1 MNNKIILA
9 LDNISN
15 LQEAIDNAKKAK
27 DKIYTLKLG
36 LHFWHKFG
44 KEGVKKF
51 NEIGITNLML
61 DLKLKDIPET
71 VYKAIKALDDIRFGF
86 LTIHG
91 QGGKLMIDKAKKAAN
106 EIKSRPDIMM
116 VTILTALNDEDLK
129 AMGNNSTVVQQ
140 VEKLAKL
147 AKKMNVGIVCS
158 GLEAKIVRRI
168 IGPDLLIF
176 TPGIR
181 MNNDNKND
189 QHRVC
194 TPMESIK
201 NGSNKIIMGR
211 SLMNGN
217 IEENLDKVSNSLKI

>member
-15 LQEAIDNAKKAK
+15 LQEAIDIAKKAK

-91 QGGKLMIDKAKKAAN
+91 QGGKLMIDKAKKAAS

-147 AKKMNVGIVCS
+147 AKEMNVGIVCS
-158 GLEAKIVRRI
+158 GHEAKIVRKI

-181 MNNDNKND
+181 MRNDNKDD
-189 QHRVC
+189 QQRVC
-194 TPMESIK
+194 TPIESIK

-211 SLMNGN
+211 SIISGN
-217 IEENLDKVSNSLKI
+217 IEENLNKVSNSLKI